1 MSQAFHRFQMKMKTK
16 MSILDQELSQSAVGV
31 YKILRFTFIMMLG
44 GGGGMHNS
52 SSDGSS

>member
-1 MSQAFHRFQMKMKTK
+1 MKMKTK

-31 YKILRFTFIMMLG
+31 YKILRFTFITMLG